1 MSEEKKYIN
10 IEIGSRSIKLVSE
23 ESDEYLR
30 AIAKYLNQKMADI
43 TGGDLSHPLYR
54 DDNAILFSLN
64 IADDLFKER
73 TSSGSVAFDTD
84 TLAKLESQE
93 KEISVLNETI
103 TNLNN
108 EKSTLTK
115 DLANKK
121 DEIQV
126 LTVKREDVKSKL
138 DECEKKLTSLQGLY
152 ASVENQL
159 EEKTNK
165 CNDLETE
172 LIKTKS
178 EFDNI
183 QREFSSCQTRLTTA
197 EKRVEEKTNYI
208 AKLTG
213 KINDKNQELNNL
225 STKLA
230 EKNTSINEL
239 NQKSA
244 ERNVKLTNVN
254 KERDDLAV
262 KLKAANGNIRKLE
275 EEIKSLK
282 AESDKSVKTAKDQLT
297 RVKED
302 YQTLLSDFENY
313 QIENQTMSENQLQ
326 SAFAKTKA
334 ENIDLKRKVEDLSK
348 KLAKNN

>member
-10 IEIGSRSIKLVSE
+10 IEIGSRNIKLASE

-73 TSSGSVAFDTD
+73 TSSGSVAFDT
-84 TLAKLESQE
+84 
-93 KEISVLNETI
+93 VLNETI

-108 EKSTLTK
+108 EKSTLAK

-138 DECEKKLTSLQGLY
+138 DECEKKLASLQGLY

-165 CNDLETE
+165 YNDLETE
-172 LIKTKS
+172 HIKTKS
-178 EFDNI
+178 EFDNV
-183 QREFSSCQTRLTTA
+183 QREYSSCQTRLTTA

-275 EEIKSLK
+275 EEIKNLK
-282 AESDKSVKTAKDQLT
+282 SESDKSVKTAKDQLT
-297 RVKED
+297 RVQED

-334 ENIDLKRKVEDLSK
+334 ENIDLKRKIEDLSK

>member
-10 IEIGSRSIKLVSE
+10 IEIGSRNIKLASE

-108 EKSTLTK
+108 EKSTLAK

-138 DECEKKLTSLQGLY
+138 DECEKKLASLQGLY

-165 CNDLETE
+165 YNDLETE
-172 LIKTKS
+172 HIKTKS
-178 EFDNI
+178 EFDNV
-183 QREFSSCQTRLTTA
+183 QREYSSCQTRLTTA

-230 EKNTSINEL
+230 E
-239 NQKSA
+239 
-244 ERNVKLTNVN
+244 RNVKLTNVN

-282 AESDKSVKTAKDQLT
+282 TESDKSVKTAKDQLT
-297 RVKED
+297 RVQED

-334 ENIDLKRKVEDLSK
+334 ENIDLKRKIEDLSK

>member
-84 TLAKLESQE
+84 ALAKLESQE

-138 DECEKKLTSLQGLY
+138 DECEKKLASLQVLY

-178 EFDNI
+178 EFDNV
-183 QREFSSCQTRLTTA
+183 QREYSSCQTRLTTA

-275 EEIKSLK
+275 EEIKNLK
-282 AESDKSVKTAKDQLT
+282 SESDKSVKTAKDQLT
-297 RVKED
+297 RVQED

>member
-121 DEIQV
+121 DE
-126 LTVKREDVKSKL
+126 KSKL
-138 DECEKKLTSLQGLY
+138 DECEKKLASLQGLY

-178 EFDNI
+178 EFDNV
-183 QREFSSCQTRLTTA
+183 QREYSSCQTRLTTA

-275 EEIKSLK
+275 EEIKNLK
-282 AESDKSVKTAKDQLT
+282 SESDKSVKTAKDQLT
-297 RVKED
+297 RVQED

>member
-84 TLAKLESQE
+84 T
-93 KEISVLNETI
+93 VLNETI

-138 DECEKKLTSLQGLY
+138 DECEKKLASLQGLY

-178 EFDNI
+178 EFDNV
-183 QREFSSCQTRLTTA
+183 QREYSSCQTRLTTA

-275 EEIKSLK
+275 EEIKNLK
-282 AESDKSVKTAKDQLT
+282 SESDKSVKTAKDQLT
-297 RVKED
+297 RVQED

>member
-138 DECEKKLTSLQGLY
+138 DECEKKLASLQGLY

-178 EFDNI
+178 EFDNV
-183 QREFSSCQTRLTTA
+183 QREYSSCQTRLTTA

-239 NQKSA
+239 NQK
-244 ERNVKLTNVN
+244 
-254 KERDDLAV
+254 ERDDLAV

-275 EEIKSLK
+275 EEIKNLK
-282 AESDKSVKTAKDQLT
+282 SESDKSVKTAKDQLT
-297 RVKED
+297 RVQED